1 MKLKRGKAMD
11 EASFDLTPMVDVI
24 LLLIIFFTF
33 TTQFAALTGAPVDLP
48 EEKGEAVK
56 LKNKKSLIVDILETG
71 QLMVLGKAVSAAEFV
86 ELAKRER
93 ALAGDDLELIIRAD
107 RKAPAAHLNAVAE
120 ALAAQGIRTWK
131 LATAPSNGTSGGSGG
146 SGGGG

>member
-1 MKLKRGKAMD
+1 MD

-33 TTQFAALTGAPVDLP
+33 TTQFAALTGTPVDLP
-48 EEKGEAVK
+48 DEKGEAVK
-56 LKNKKSLIVDILETG
+56 LKDKKSLVVDITESG
-71 QLMVLGKAVSAAEFV
+71 QLLVLGKGVSPAEFL

-93 ALAGDDLELIIRAD
+93 ALQGDDLELIIRAD
-107 RKAPAAHLNAVAE
+107 RKAPASHLNAVAE

-131 LATAPSNGTSGGSGG
+131 LATAPSS